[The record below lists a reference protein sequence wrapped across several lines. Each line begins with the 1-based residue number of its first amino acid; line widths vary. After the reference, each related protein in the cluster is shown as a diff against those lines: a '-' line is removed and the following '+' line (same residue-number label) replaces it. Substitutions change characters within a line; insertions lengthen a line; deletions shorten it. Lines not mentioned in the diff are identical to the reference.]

1 MNIVLVEDEPMVA
14 KRLRRFIAES
24 TQGKAAIKHFS
35 NLEDAQDNLVS
46 QPVDV
51 LFLDLNLH
59 GKDGF
64 LLLHEQLVQPF
75 HTIVV
80 SANTDRA
87 LEAFELGVLD
97 FVGKPFTQER
107 IDKALQRFADA
118 NVKGQ
123 CKTLSYKK
131 QDMIHFLE
139 IDNIQF
145 VQAAGHYSEIT
156 TKDNHVILH
165 DKHLDKL
172 MQVLPDTFIRV
183 HRSYAISLN
192 ELESISQKSGAKYI
206 AHLKSGAS
214 VPVGRTKFSELMERL
229 EAPS

>member
-1 MNIVLVEDEPMVA
+1 MRTRSEYRIG
-14 KRLRRFIAES
+14 RRRANGS
-24 TQGKAAIKHFS
+24 QKASAVYYWKYSGKAAIKHFS
-35 NLEDAQDNLVS
+35 NLEDAQDSLVS

-51 LFLDLNLH
+51 MFLDLNLH

-118 NVKGQ
+118 NVKVNAKP
-123 CKTLSYKK
+123 CHTKNKTW
-131 QDMIHFLE
+131 
-139 IDNIQF
+139 
-145 VQAAGHYSEIT
+145 
-156 TKDNHVILH
+156 
-165 DKHLDKL
+165 
-172 MQVLPDTFIRV
+172 
-183 HRSYAISLN
+183 
-192 ELESISQKSGAKYI
+192 YI
-206 AHLKSGAS
+206 FLKSITFNLYKQLGTT
-214 VPVGRTKFSELMERL
+214 VK
-229 EAPS
+229 